1 MLSLK
6 LGLFAFVLCVIGM
19 EAAPEQ
25 KPEDVHIH
33 LNLHD
38 PTGAAKQGGGVAQ
51 AAGDYGHGAGDYG
64 LDWSFKS
71 S

>member
-1 MLSLK
+1 MFSLK
-6 LGLFAFVLCVIGM
+6 LGLFVCILFVIDM

-38 PTGAAKQGGGVAQ
+38 PTGAAKEGGGVAQ
-51 AAGDYGHGAGDYG
+51 EHRSHGPGIRDDVKG
-64 LDWSFKS
+64 
-71 S
+71 